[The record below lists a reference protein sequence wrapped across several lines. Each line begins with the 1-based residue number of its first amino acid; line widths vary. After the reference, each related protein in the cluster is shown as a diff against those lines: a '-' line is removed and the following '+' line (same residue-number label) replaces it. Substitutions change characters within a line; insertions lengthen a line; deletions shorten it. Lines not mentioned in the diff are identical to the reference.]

1 MYDWY
6 FGRNRT
12 PSDIREARAQIAL
25 GFAELVLMV
34 GVCVVLG
41 GLWLGGV
48 I

>member
-12 PSDIREARAQIAL
+12 PSDIREARARIAL
-25 GFAELVLMV
+25 GFAGVALMIGTV
-34 GVCVVLG
+34 VVLG